1 MFERLG
7 YHQRNLINFI
17 VKHGCKRY
25 SIARDSLSH
34 KIVNS
39 LEKRGILVVNRD
51 FEYWTIKIP
60 RTLFQAAKR
69 LGGVSKEKSEKTTAT
84 IIKPYQKSPRI

>member
-1 MFERLG
+1 MFKRLG

-25 SIARDSLSH
+25 SVAKDSLTRN
-34 KIVNS
+34 IVNS
-39 LEKRGILVVNRD
+39 LEKRGILIVNRD
-51 FEYWTIKIP
+51 FQCWTVQIP

-69 LGGVSKEKSEKTTAT
+69 LTK
-84 IIKPYQKSPRI
+84 I